1 MKTKNQ
7 KKSKNGRIIKNLFQS
22 ICSILMVSFLASCA
36 TPGDKLDSATEN
48 ATEAQEELN
57 IAQKAYEADVKLFKL
72 DISEKIAANEEEI
85 AVINYK
91 IQNSNVFEKAEYE
104 KQILVLEQKN
114 KNLEK
119 KMNEYKSENR
129 KDWDAFKIKF
139 ASDMEELGQAL
150 KNFTVK

>member
-1 MKTKNQ
+1 MIAFVT
-7 KKSKNGRIIKNLFQS
+7 
-22 ICSILMVSFLASCA
+22 SCA
-36 TPGDKLDSATEN
+36 TPGEELDNAKEN
-48 ATEAQEELN
+48 ATEAQEELD

-72 DISEKIAANEEEI
+72 EISEKIAANEEEI
-85 AVINYK
+85 AIINYK

-119 KMNEYKSENR
+119 KMDEYKSENK
-129 KDWDAFKIKF
+129 KDWDAFKVKF
-139 ASDMEELGQAL
+139 TSDMEELGQAL